1 MPQKAATKEPY
12 ITSVISPSGVLQP
25 DMFSTY
31 DEHETPAGLYVGVGL
46 RCEDAQDIV
55 ILQSL
60 SAIMLQQLSQ
70 TFLLTS

>member
-12 ITSVISPSGVLQP
+12 MMSVISSSDVPLP

-46 RCEDAQDIV
+46 RCEDAQNIV

-60 SAIMLQQLSQ
+60 SAIALQPLPQI
-70 TFLLTS
+70 FFLTS